1 MSLDLSARHVT
12 TRAGSPARLALA
24 LIAVTTAASGVCRL
38 AARYAMADGLGTGAA
53 GLAFAAYV
61 GGALPML
68 LAGAGLPDR
77 LGRGRTLSL
86 ALGLAI
92 LADLIVIARPGL
104 AALGLSRALLGIAV
118 AATSTLAPAF
128 MTAQFAPGTDPR
140 RIAARVSVATTFGF
154 GFGAAMTEL
163 CLIVDPLAWM
173 RPLTFLAY
181 PALAG
186 FALLAVSGLPQGA
199 GRRPDAPMLRRPTFP
214 AGTLPFGFAILVAW
228 AVVGVVIAV
237 LPATLARA
245 GLDSYAGLA
254 TFLVIVP
261 GILAVPAA
269 RRMTPE
275 TAIRHGLL
283 ILIPAYALIAWGAL
297 DGRIWAVL
305 TGTALAATS
314 CYGLVHAGGL
324 AGVLIRAGQAATGAT
339 AGFYLLAYLG
349 FSLPVIVT
357 GRIADLAG
365 QEVALG
371 GFGAALV
378 MAVLVLCGL
387 AARTSP
393 R

>member
-1 MSLDLSARHVT
+1 
-12 TRAGSPARLALA
+12 
-24 LIAVTTAASGVCRL
+24 
-38 AARYAMADGLGTGAA
+38 
-53 GLAFAAYV
+53 
-61 GGALPML
+61 
-68 LAGAGLPDR
+68 
-77 LGRGRTLSL
+77 
-86 ALGLAI
+86 
-92 LADLIVIARPGL
+92 
-104 AALGLSRALLGIAV
+104 
-118 AATSTLAPAF
+118 
-128 MTAQFAPGTDPR
+128 
-140 RIAARVSVATTFGF
+140 
-154 GFGAAMTEL
+154 
-163 CLIVDPLAWM
+163 
-173 RPLTFLAY
+173 
-181 PALAG
+181 
-186 FALLAVSGLPQGA
+186 
-199 GRRPDAPMLRRPTFP
+199 MLRRPAFP

-275 TAIRHGLL
+275 AAIRRGLL

-297 DGRIWAVL
+297 DGRIWAVF

-324 AGVLIRAGQAATGAT
+324 AGVLIRSGRAATGAT

-387 AARTSP
+387 SARTSP